1 VAPSSPTPVA
11 ESNRQTGQVTA
22 MTPATDVDD
31 PAPVPSGTPRRF
43 RVRRT
48 VVLALLATLVASLV
62 WVGSVPLRVW
72 WTARQDQRTHSDVLL
87 VLGASQYNGT
97 PSPVL
102 KARLAHALELYKD
115 GVAPRIVTVGG
126 KRPGDRFTEAA
137 SGRDWLTARGVPG
150 SAVVA
155 VQSGT
160 DTWNSLQAVDAAM
173 DAHGWDSVVIV
184 TDPWHS
190 FRSREMARHLG
201 LQAATSPTRS
211 GPVVQERYTELRYV
225 VRESGAYVAWM
236 WQRVTFQL

>member
-1 VAPSSPTPVA
+1 MTRGRI
-11 ESNRQTGQVTA
+11 RQTGAVTTT
-22 MTPATDVDD
+22 TPAVDVDE
-31 PAPVPSGTPRRF
+31 PAPVPRRRV

-48 VVLALLATLVASLV
+48 VALGLLAALVVGFA
-62 WVGSVPLRVW
+62 WVGSVPFRIW
-72 WTARQDQRTHSDVLL
+72 WTARQDQRPHSDVLL

-115 GVAPRIVTVGG
+115 GIAPRIVTVGG

-137 SGRDWLTARGVPG
+137 SGKDWLTSRGVPA

-160 DTWNSLQAVDAAM
+160 DTWNSLEAVDAIM
-173 DAHGWDSVVIV
+173 DDHGWRSAVIV

-201 LQAATSPTRS
+201 IDTATSPTRS
-211 GPVVQERYTELRYV
+211 GPIVQERYTELRYI
-225 VRESGAYVAWM
+225 VRESGAYFAWT
-236 WQRVTFQL
+236 WDRVTFQL